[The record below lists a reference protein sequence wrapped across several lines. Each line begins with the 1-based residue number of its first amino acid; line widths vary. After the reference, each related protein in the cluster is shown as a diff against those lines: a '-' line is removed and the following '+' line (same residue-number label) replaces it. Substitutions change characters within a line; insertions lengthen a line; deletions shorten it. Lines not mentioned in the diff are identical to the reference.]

1 MLAIETEGLTK
12 DYLVGFWRPRPVP
25 GARPAEP
32 AGRPG
37 RGVRVPR
44 SQRRRQEHRD
54 QAADAADLPDQR
66 PRPDL
71 RPAGRRPRGEAAAR
85 LPPREPV
92 VLRLPHRRGAARLLR
107 PAVRH
112 AGARP
117 AGAHRR
123 GARRGR
129 DRQGAAPAPAL
140 VLQGHGAAGRHRP
153 GDPQPARDRVLR
165 RADVGARS
173 ARPPRRPPA
182 DARPARSRLHG
193 VLQLAH
199 PVGCRDAVQ
208 PGGHRR
214 PGPAGRRRPAVGA
227 ARVRD
232 QGLGAG
238 RSTACPSRCWRRC
251 GRGPATWW
259 RSTAAATPW
268 NCRPIRPTRCC
279 ASWRPPA
286 RRCCRSI
293 RYATPSSRSSSS
305 TSPRPP
311 RATPRSL

>member
-1 MLAIETEGLTK
+1 MQLIFPTSGQ
-12 DYLVGFWRPRPVP
+12 
-25 GARPAEP
+25 ARIF
-32 AGRPG
+32 G
-37 RGVRVPR
+37 
-44 SQRRRQEHRD
+44 
-54 QAADAADLPDQR
+54 
-66 PRPDL
+66 
-71 RPAGRRPRGEAAAR
+71 RPAGDLEVKRRLGF
-85 LPPREPV
+85 LPENPL

-112 AGARP
+112 AGARA
-117 AGAHRR
+117 AGARSPRCSTQVGIGKERR
-123 GARRGR
+123 LRLRSYSKGMVQRVGIA
-129 DRQGAAPAPAL
+129 QAIL
-140 VLQGHGAAGRHRP
+140 NRP
-153 GDPQPARDRVLR
+153 GDRVLR

-173 ARPPRRPPA
+173 ARPARRPSA

-199 PVGCRDAVQ
+199 PVGRRDAVQ

-227 ARVRD
+227 AGVRD

-238 RSTACPSRCWRRC
+238 RSTGVSE
-251 GRGPATWW
+251 PALAALRT
-259 RSTAAATPW
+259 RARHLVALDAAATPS

-279 ASWRPPA
+279 ASWRPPG

-305 TSPRPP
+305 TSPPPP
-311 RATPRSL
+311 RATTSQL